1 MPSAPDA
8 AVDAV
13 RAGQRGEVA
22 TAELVRYLDE
32 YLEAGAVADYGP
44 NGLQVEGATT
54 VRRLVTG
61 VSACRE
67 LFERARTAGADAL
80 LVHHGLFWR
89 GTPYP
94 LVGLQYHRVAELVR
108 GGLALLAYHLPLD
121 RHAQVGNNAVA
132 ARRLGLH
139 ELAPFARHEGVAI
152 GWQGRLL
159 EAIPASELAVRCGAL
174 YEQPAL
180 LLGPPERPVRRVG
193 IVSGGAQR
201 EFLQAIAEG
210 LDAFIT
216 GEASEWVT
224 NLARESGVAY
234 IAGGHYAT
242 ERIGVKALGDHLAE
256 RYGINVE
263 FIDVPNPV

>member
-1 MPSAPDA
+1 MAMADGEERP
-8 AVDAV
+8 
-13 RAGQRGEVA
+13 GEVA

-32 YLEAGAVADYGP
+32 YLESEGIADYGP
-44 NGLQVEGATT
+44 NGLQVEGAAV

-61 VSACRE
+61 VSSCRE
-67 LFERARTAGADAL
+67 LFERAHAAGADAL

-94 LVGLQYHRVAELVR
+94 LVGLQYHRVAELIR
-108 GGLALLAYHLPLD
+108 NGLALLAYHLPLD
-121 RHAQVGNNAVA
+121 KHAQVGNNAVA

-139 ELAPFARHEGVAI
+139 ELAPFAKYEGIAI

-159 EAIPASELAVRCGAL
+159 EAIPASELATRCGVL

-180 LLGPPERPVRRVG
+180 LLGPAERMVRRVG

-234 IAGGHYAT
+234 IAAGHYAT
-242 ERIGVKALGDHLAE
+242 ERIGVRALGDHLAE
-256 RYGINVE
+256 RYGIAVE